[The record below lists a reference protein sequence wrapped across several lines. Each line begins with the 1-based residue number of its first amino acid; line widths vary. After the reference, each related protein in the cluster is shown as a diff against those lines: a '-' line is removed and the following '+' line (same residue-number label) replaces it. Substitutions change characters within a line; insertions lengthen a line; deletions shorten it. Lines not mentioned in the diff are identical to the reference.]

1 MNKMFENKKIFI
13 LGMARSGY
21 EAAKLLSKY
30 NNKIV
35 INDSNEKQDESH
47 IKELKELGVSVILGT
62 HPDDILDESFDYVI
76 KNPGIK
82 DSHKYIEFAK
92 NNNIKVINEME
103 MAFHFLPKDIHLI
116 GITGTNGK
124 TTTTTLIY
132 EIIKKA
138 GKSVHLA
145 GNIGYPFS
153 GFIDK
158 LKSGDYLVTEVSIQQ
173 LTNFSDF
180 KTDISVLTN
189 LSEAHIDHVG
199 SYENYLNI
207 KKRIFNHH
215 TKNNIAIINTENSD
229 SLKITED
236 INSTK
241 LYFSTN
247 SNETDA
253 CIKDEAIHF
262 KNEKIIDLRDIK
274 LVGMH
279 NYQNSMCAIAAT
291 KELGI
296 DNSAIYEVLSTFTG
310 VEHRL
315 EFVKRIKGRDFYND
329 SKATN
334 NKSTEIALASF
345 TRPIILLLGGLDR
358 GQSFEEL
365 YDYMENVKS
374 IITYG
379 QTKLRIKE
387 FADSHEIDCTV
398 VDTLEEA
405 TNLAYNISEEN
416 DVILLSPACA
426 SWDQYKAFE
435 ERGEEFKR
443 VIDEIE
449 RDCVN
454 E

>member
-1 MNKMFENKKIFI
+1 MFENKKIFI

-30 NNKIV
+30 NNKII
-35 INDSNEKQDESH
+35 INDSSEKQNEEH

-62 HPDDILDESFDYVI
+62 HPDDILDETFDYVI

-82 DSHKYIEFAK
+82 ESHKYIEFANK
-92 NNNIKVINEME
+92 HNIKVINEME
-103 MAFHFLPKDIHLI
+103 MAFHFLPKDVHLV

-132 EIIKKA
+132 EIIKKS
-138 GKSVHLA
+138 GKRAHLA
-145 GNIGYPFS
+145 GNIGFPFS
-153 GFIDK
+153 GFINI
-158 LKSGDYLVTEVSIQQ
+158 LKPGDYLVTEVSIQQ
-173 LTNFSDF
+173 LTNLYDF
-180 KTDISVLTN
+180 KTDVSVLTN

-215 TKNNIAIINTENSD
+215 TKSDIAIINNENTD
-229 SLKITED
+229 SLKITDD

-247 SNETDA
+247 EEKDV
-253 CIKDEAIHF
+253 CIKDDAIYF
-262 KNEKIIDLRDIK
+262 KNEKIIDLKDIK

-279 NYQNSMCAIAAT
+279 NYQNAMCAIAAT

-296 DNSAIYEVLSTFTG
+296 NNEAICEVLTTFTG

-315 EFVKRIKGRDFYND
+315 EFVKRINGRDFYND

-345 TRPIILLLGGLDR
+345 TRPTILLLGGLDR

-365 YDYMENVKS
+365 YDYMKYVKA
-374 IITYG
+374 IVTYG
-379 QTKLRIKE
+379 ETKLRIKE
-387 FADSHEIDCTV
+387 FADSHNIDCTV

-443 VIDEIE
+443 VINEIE
-449 RDCVN
+449 RN
-454 E
+454 N

>member
-1 MNKMFENKKIFI
+1 
-13 LGMARSGY
+13 
-21 EAAKLLSKY
+21 
-30 NNKIV
+30 
-35 INDSNEKQDESH
+35 
-47 IKELKELGVSVILGT
+47 
-62 HPDDILDESFDYVI
+62 
-76 KNPGIK
+76 
-82 DSHKYIEFAK
+82 
-92 NNNIKVINEME
+92 ME
-103 MAFHFLPKDIHLI
+103 MAFHFLPKDVHLV

-132 EIIKKA
+132 EIIKKS
-138 GKSVHLA
+138 GKRAHLA
-145 GNIGYPFS
+145 GNIGFPFS
-153 GFIDK
+153 GFINI
-158 LKSGDYLVTEVSIQQ
+158 LKPGDYLVTEVSIQQ
-173 LTNFSDF
+173 LTNLYDF
-180 KTDISVLTN
+180 KTDVSVLTN

-215 TKNNIAIINTENSD
+215 TKSDIAIINNENTD
-229 SLKITED
+229 SLKITDD

-247 SNETDA
+247 EEKDV
-253 CIKDEAIHF
+253 CIKDDAIYF
-262 KNEKIIDLRDIK
+262 KNEKIIDLKDIK

-279 NYQNSMCAIAAT
+279 NYQNAMCAIAAT

-296 DNSAIYEVLSTFTG
+296 NNEAICEVLTTFTG

-315 EFVKRIKGRDFYND
+315 EFVKRINGRDFYND

-345 TRPIILLLGGLDR
+345 TRPTILLLGGLDR

-365 YDYMENVKS
+365 YDYMKYVKA
-374 IITYG
+374 IVTYG
-379 QTKLRIKE
+379 ETKLRIKE
-387 FADSHEIDCTV
+387 FADSHNIDCTV

-443 VIDEIE
+443 VINEIE
-449 RDCVN
+449 RN
-454 E
+454 N

>member
-1 MNKMFENKKIFI
+1 MFENKKIFI

-21 EAAKLLSKY
+21 EAAKLLAKY

-35 INDSNEKQDESH
+35 INDSNEKQDETR
-47 IKELKELGVSVILGT
+47 IKELKDLDVSVILGS
-62 HPDDILDESFDYVI
+62 HPDDILDETFDYVI

-82 DSHKYIEFAK
+82 DTHKYIEFAK
-92 NNNIKVINEME
+92 KNNIKVINEME
-103 MAFHFLPKDIHLI
+103 MAFHFLPKDINLV

-138 GKSVHLA
+138 GKSVHLV
-145 GNIGYPFS
+145 GNMGFPLS

-158 LKSGDYLVTEVSIQQ
+158 VKSGDCLVTEVSIQQ
-173 LTNFSDF
+173 LTNMSGF
-180 KTDISVLTN
+180 KTNVSVLTN
-189 LSEAHIDHVG
+189 ISEAHIDHVG
-199 SYENYLNI
+199 SFENYLNI
-207 KKRIFNHH
+207 KKRIFNNH
-215 TKNNIAIINTENSD
+215 TKNDIAIINRENEYC
-229 SLKITED
+229 LKITDD
-236 INSTK
+236 IDSTK
-241 LYFSTN
+241 LYFS
-247 SNETDA
+247 SASDEAHA
-253 CIKDEAIHF
+253 CIKNEAIHF

-274 LVGMH
+274 LIGMH
-279 NYQNSMCAIAAT
+279 NYENVMCAVSAT

-296 DNSAIYEVLSTFTG
+296 DNNSICEVLTTFTG

-315 EFVKRIKGRDFYND
+315 EFVKRINGRDFYND

-334 NKSTEIALASF
+334 NKSTEIALSSF
-345 TRPIILLLGGLDR
+345 TRPTILLLGGLDR

-365 YDYMENVKS
+365 YDYMKNVKC

-387 FADSHEIDCTV
+387 FADSHNIDCTV
-398 VDTLEEA
+398 VENLVEA
-405 TNLAYNISEEN
+405 TNLAYNLSEEN

-435 ERGEEFKR
+435 DRGDEFKR

-449 RDCVN
+449 EN
-454 E
+454 N